1 MKKIILTLLCISIL
15 TITNAQ
21 ETGIDNKFILGGSMN
36 FLIQNNTYPLTSLSL
51 ITRTGG
57 IYSGGTNDIR
67 YTTLAFS
74 PYFGKEISSNLM
86 VGLQFDYRK
95 EKIEQDDV
103 PVFVLG
109 QSNPN
114 TVDIKR
120 NSNQVGIG
128 IFIRYIVNPSNQ
140 FSFFFQPYAQYNLLN
155 EDLSEDSIVRRQE
168 KANFLE
174 LGVGLGM
181 IYNVN
186 NKIRAVLRSGGLNY
200 VTGKWEIKNTDTGKN
215 FNSFGTN
222 FSLSNIYLG
231 FEIRI

>member
-1 MKKIILTLLCISIL
+1 
-15 TITNAQ
+15 
-21 ETGIDNKFILGGSMN
+21 
-36 FLIQNNTYPLTSLSL
+36 
-51 ITRTGG
+51 
-57 IYSGGTNDIR
+57 
-67 YTTLAFS
+67 
-74 PYFGKEISSNLM
+74 
-86 VGLQFDYRK
+86 
-95 EKIEQDDV
+95 DDV

-120 NSNQVGIG
+120 NSNQIGIG
-128 IFIRYIVNPSNQ
+128 IFTRYIVNPNNQ
-140 FSFFFQPYAQYNLLN
+140 FSFFFQPSVQYNLLN
-155 EDLSEDSIVRRQE
+155 EDLSEDSIVIQQE

-200 VTGKWEIKNTDTGKN
+200 VTGRWEIKNTDTGKN

-222 FSLSNIYLG
+222 FNLSNIYLG